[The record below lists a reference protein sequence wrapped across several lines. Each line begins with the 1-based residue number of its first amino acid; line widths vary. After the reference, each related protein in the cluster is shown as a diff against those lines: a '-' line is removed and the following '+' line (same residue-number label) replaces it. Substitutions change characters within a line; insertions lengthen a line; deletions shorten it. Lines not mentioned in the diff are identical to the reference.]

1 MTTERKFIS
10 YLRVSTVR
18 QGASGLGLD
27 AQRKAVADYLNGGRW
42 TVIEEVV
49 EVESGKRNDRPKL
62 AEALRLCRVH
72 GAVLVIAKLDRL
84 SRDAAF
90 LYRMRDEGVK
100 FVAADMPEANEM
112 VVGIMA
118 AVAEAEG
125 KMISTRTKAAL
136 AASKAR
142 GRKLGGDRGN
152 LQTDGVRGR
161 QLGTKVQQEKA
172 QRRAVDLSGIIQ
184 EVRQGGAVTL
194 REIAAGLN
202 ARNVPTARGGEWS
215 ATQVMRVIQRT
226 EGQA

>member
-10 YLRVSTVR
+10 YLRVSTVK

-62 AEALRLCRVH
+62 AEALRLCRIH
-72 GAVLVIAKLDRL
+72 GAVLVIAKLDRM

-125 KMISTRTKAAL
+125 KMISARTKAAL

-202 ARNVPTARGGEWS
+202 ARGVPTARGGEWS
-215 ATQVMRVIQRT
+215 ATQVTRVLQRT